1 MARYTEAVCRLCRRE
16 KTKLFLK
23 GDRCMTD
30 RCSVERR
37 TFPPGEHGRR
47 RVKESDYLLQLREK
61 QKARRVYGI
70 MEQQFRSYYRQ
81 ALREKGKTGE
91 NLIRILESRLDN
103 VVYRAG
109 FASSRK
115 QARQL
120 VNHGH
125 LTVNGKKVDIASYQ
139 VTEGHVV
146 AIASKSKKLDVVKA
160 ALSGIQREVPGWLQV
175 DKKKL
180 EAIVVERPGGES
192 IDVPIRDEMIV
203 ELYSR

>member
-1 MARYTEAVCRLCRRE
+1 MARYTDAVCKLCRRE

-61 QKARRVYGI
+61 QKTRRVYGI
-70 MEQQFRSYYRQ
+70 MERQFRSYYRQ

-125 LTVNGKKVDIASYQ
+125 VTVNGKKVDIASYQ
-139 VTEGHVV
+139 VNEGHIV
-146 AIASKSKKLDVVKA
+146 AIAAKNKGLDAVKA

-180 EAIVVERPGGES
+180 EAIVVERPAGES

>member
-1 MARYTEAVCRLCRRE
+1 MARHTDAVCKLCRRE

-37 TFPPGEHGRR
+37 PFPPGEHGRR
-47 RVKESDYLLQLREK
+47 RVKESDYRLQLREK
-61 QKARRVYGI
+61 QKARRVYGVL
-70 MEQQFRSYYRQ
+70 ERQFRSYYRQ

-103 VVYRAG
+103 VVYRVG

-125 LTVNGKKVDIASYQ
+125 VTVNSRKVDIASYQ
-139 VTEGHVV
+139 VNEGQVV
-146 AIASKSKKLDVVKA
+146 AIAAKSKGLDVVKA

-180 EAIVVERPGGES
+180 EAIVVERPAGES

>member
-1 MARYTEAVCRLCRRE
+1 
-16 KTKLFLK
+16 
-23 GDRCMTD
+23 MTD

-47 RVKESDYLLQLREK
+47 RVKEKDYLLQLREK
-61 QKARRVYGI
+61 QKVRRVYGV
-70 MEQQFRSYYRQ
+70 MERQFRSYYRQ

-125 LTVNGKKVDIASYQ
+125 VCVNGKKVDIASYQ
-139 VTEGHVV
+139 VREEHLV
-146 AIASKSKKLDVVKA
+146 AIAPKSKDLDIVRA
-160 ALSGIQREVPGWLQV
+160 AISGFQREVPGWLQV

-180 EAIVVERPGGES
+180 EAVVVERPAGES

>member
-1 MARYTEAVCRLCRRE
+1 MARHTDAVCKLCRRE

-37 TFPPGEHGRR
+37 TFPPGQHGRR
-47 RVKESDYLLQLREK
+47 RVKESDYRLQLREK
-61 QKARRVYGI
+61 QKARRVYGVL
-70 MEQQFRSYYRQ
+70 ERQFRSYYRQ

-103 VVYRAG
+103 VVYRVG

-125 LTVNGKKVDIASYQ
+125 VTVNSRKVDIASYQ
-139 VTEGHVV
+139 VHEGQVV
-146 AIASKSKKLDVVKA
+146 AIAAKSKGLDVVKA

-180 EAIVVERPGGES
+180 EAIVVERPAGES

>member
-1 MARYTEAVCRLCRRE
+1 MARHTDAVCKLCRRE

-37 TFPPGEHGRR
+37 TFPPGQHGRR

-61 QKARRVYGI
+61 QKARRVYGVL
-70 MEQQFRSYYRQ
+70 ERQFRSYYRQ

-103 VVYRAG
+103 VVYRVG

-125 LTVNGKKVDIASYQ
+125 VTVNGRKVDIASYQ
-139 VTEGHVV
+139 VNEGQVV
-146 AIASKSKKLDVVKA
+146 AIAAKSKGLDVVKA

-180 EAIVVERPGGES
+180 EAIVVERPAGES

>member
-1 MARYTEAVCRLCRRE
+1 MARHTDAVCKLCRRE

-37 TFPPGEHGRR
+37 TFPPGQHGRR

-61 QKARRVYGI
+61 QKARRVYGVL
-70 MEQQFRSYYRQ
+70 ERQFRSYYRQ

-103 VVYRAG
+103 VVYRVG

-125 LTVNGKKVDIASYQ
+125 VTVNSRKVDIASYQ
-139 VTEGHVV
+139 VHEGKVV
-146 AIASKSKKLDVVKA
+146 AIAAKSKGLDVVKA

-180 EAIVVERPGGES
+180 EAIVVERPAGES

>member
-1 MARYTEAVCRLCRRE
+1 MARHTDAVCKLCRRE

-37 TFPPGEHGRR
+37 PFPPGEHGRR
-47 RVKESDYLLQLREK
+47 RVKDSDYRLQLREK
-61 QKARRVYGI
+61 QKARRVYGVL
-70 MEQQFRSYYRQ
+70 ERQFRSYYRQ

-103 VVYRAG
+103 VVYRVG

-125 LTVNGKKVDIASYQ
+125 VTVNGRKVDIASYQ
-139 VTEGHVV
+139 VHEGKVV
-146 AIASKSKKLDVVKA
+146 AIAAKSKGLDVVKA

-180 EAIVVERPGGES
+180 EAIVVERPAGES
-192 IDVPIRDEMIV
+192 IDVPIRDELIV

>member
-23 GDRCMTD
+23 GDRCVTD
-30 RCSVERR
+30 RCSMERR
-37 TFPPGEHGRR
+37 SFPPGQHGRR

-70 MEQQFRSYYRQ
+70 MEGQFRSYYRQ

-109 FASSRK
+109 LSSSRK
-115 QARQL
+115 QGRQL

-139 VTEGHVV
+139 VNEGQVV
-146 AIASKSKKLDVVKA
+146 AIAAKSKGLDVVKA
-160 ALSGIQREVPGWLQV
+160 ARSGIQREVPGWLQV

-180 EAIVVERPGGES
+180 EAIMVERPAGES

>member
-1 MARYTEAVCRLCRRE
+1 
-16 KTKLFLK
+16 
-23 GDRCMTD
+23 MTD

-47 RVKESDYLLQLREK
+47 RVKETDYLLQLREK
-61 QKARRVYGI
+61 QKVRRVYGV
-70 MEQQFRSYYRQ
+70 MERQFRSYYRQ

-125 LTVNGKKVDIASYQ
+125 VCVNGKKVDIASYQ
-139 VTEGHVV
+139 VRKEHLVT
-146 AIASKSKKLDVVKA
+146 IAPKSKDLDIVKA
-160 ALSGIQREVPGWLQV
+160 AISGFQREVPGWLQV

-180 EAIVVERPGGES
+180 EAVVVERPAGES

>member
-1 MARYTEAVCRLCRRE
+1 MARHTDAVCKLCRRE

-37 TFPPGEHGRR
+37 PFPPGEHGRR
-47 RVKESDYLLQLREK
+47 RVKESDYRLQLREK
-61 QKARRVYGI
+61 QKARRVYGVL
-70 MEQQFRSYYRQ
+70 ERQFRSYYRQ

-103 VVYRAG
+103 VVYRVG

-125 LTVNGKKVDIASYQ
+125 VTVNSRKVDIASYQ
-139 VTEGHVV
+139 VHEGQVV
-146 AIASKSKKLDVVKA
+146 AIAAKSKGLDVVKA

-180 EAIVVERPGGES
+180 EAIVVERPAGES